1 MNNYTCEAAMY
12 AGKNTPI
19 ELPKKGHLHILTNG
33 YVYWENDGKWD
44 KEARRMRDSRVSIG
58 KLADAEKGL
67 FYPNRKY
74 WELFPDGKHNADG
87 AIRIQEKAAPT
98 GEPGKFSS
106 RLNYGAYLALRLAA
120 EKIGLLETL
129 KETFPDTWEKIF
141 ALTVHFICDECSTD
155 QAFPFW
161 QFDNY
166 CGLGNRLTDDE
177 ISRLY
182 RDIGTDQNGI
192 DSFMEF
198 FHKRYEK
205 SVYGDEPA
213 SSGQERALT
222 AYALDSTNHNTSC
235 RDNDMAEFGAAKKKE
250 GLPDIN
256 FAAFVDEKTGIPVY
270 YELFFGS
277 LLDKSQTPFTIKNAE
292 RLGFRKLFVVMD
304 RGYYRKEV
312 FEAFEGMS
320 FACMCPESMPEF
332 DKVWSKH
339 HSEIKDQHKY
349 FVPAEKVYGIKVD
362 DVKVYDRTYKAFLY
376 YDSARA
382 EDERDTIHLKL
393 GMLKEQAVARKNYT
407 AKMKSTFAPWLIIE
421 KLDAADPETGKKFR
435 ITENNERIQEE
446 LDKAGFFLVVSDCD
460 CSTEE
465 MIIRARKRDVDEKTF
480 RRAKSHFDFTKTG
493 THSRET
499 YQGKMFACYLALIV
513 SSAFCW
519 YTKKYI
525 KAVSSR
531 TMATT
536 LGLLKKYQIQQQKDQ
551 SWFPVYAIT
560 KNMREVFMLLGL
572 ENPDTEVPEMV
583 KKLCLKL

>member
-1 MNNYTCEAAMY
+1 MMASGTR
-12 AGKNTPI
+12 KP
-19 ELPKKGHLHILTNG
+19 
-33 YVYWENDGKWD
+33 
-44 KEARRMRDSRVSIG
+44 ARRMRDSRVSIG
-58 KLADAEKGL
+58 KIADRERGL
-67 FYPNRKY
+67 FYPNKKY
-74 WELFPDGKHNADG
+74 WELFPDEMHNSNG
-87 AIRIQEKAAPT
+87 ARRIPEKTAPL

-120 EKIGLLETL
+120 EKIGLFKTL
-129 KETFPDTWEKIF
+129 KETFPDRWEKLF
-141 ALTVHFICDECSTD
+141 ALVVHFICDECSTA

-166 CGLGNRLTDDE
+166 CGLQNKLTDDE

-182 RDIGTDQNGI
+182 REIGTDQNGI

-198 FHKRYEK
+198 FHKEYEK
-205 SVYGDEPA
+205 SVYGDESA
-213 SSGQERALT
+213 SSGQERGLT

-235 RDNDMAEFGAAKKKE
+235 KDNDLAEFGAAKKKE

-256 FAAFVDEKTGIPVY
+256 FAAFVDEKTGVPVY

-277 LLDKSQTPFTIKNAE
+277 LLDKSQTPFTLKNAE
-292 RLGFRKLFVVMD
+292 RLGFQKLFLVMD

-312 FEAFEGMS
+312 FEACGNMS
-320 FACMCPESMPEF
+320 FACMCPENMPEF
-332 DKVWSKH
+332 DDVWSGH
-339 HSEIKDQHKY
+339 HTEIKDQHKY
-349 FVPAEKVYGIKVD
+349 YVPAEKVYGIKVD

-376 YDSARA
+376 YDSERA

-393 GMLKEQAVARKNYT
+393 GMLKEQAAARKNYT
-407 AKMKSTFAPWLIIE
+407 AKMSQTFAPWLIIE
-421 KLDAADPETGKKFR
+421 KLDEPDPQTGKKFR

-460 CSTEE
+460 GSTEE

-493 THSRET
+493 THSRKT

-519 YTKKYI
+519 YTRKYI

-536 LGLLKKYQIQQQKDQ
+536 LGLLKKYQIQQQKDET
-551 SWFPVYAIT
+551 WFPVYAIT

-572 ENPDTEVPEMV
+572 DNPDTEVPEMV

>member
-1 MNNYTCEAAMY
+1 M
-12 AGKNTPI
+12 
-19 ELPKKGHLHILTNG
+19 
-33 YVYWENDGKWD
+33 YWENDGKWD
-44 KEARRMRDSRVSIG
+44 KDAKRMRDSRVSIG
-58 KLADAEKGL
+58 KIADRERGL
-67 FYPNRKY
+67 FYPNKKY
-74 WELFPDGKHNADG
+74 WELFPDEMHNSNG
-87 AIRIQEKAAPT
+87 ARRIPEKTAPL

-120 EKIGLLETL
+120 EKIGLFKTL
-129 KETFPDTWEKIF
+129 KETFPDRWEKLF
-141 ALTVHFICDECSTD
+141 ALVVHFICDECSTA

-166 CGLGNRLTDDE
+166 CGLQNKLTDDE

-182 RDIGTDQNGI
+182 REIGTDQNGI

-198 FHKRYEK
+198 FHKEYEK
-205 SVYGDEPA
+205 SVYGDESA
-213 SSGQERALT
+213 SSGQERGLT

-235 RDNDMAEFGAAKKKE
+235 KDNDLAEFGAAKKKE

-256 FAAFVDEKTGIPVY
+256 FAAFVDEKTGVPVY

-277 LLDKSQTPFTIKNAE
+277 LLDKSQTPFTLKNAE
-292 RLGFRKLFVVMD
+292 RLGFQKLFLVMD

-312 FEAFEGMS
+312 FEACGNMS
-320 FACMCPESMPEF
+320 FACMCPENMPEF
-332 DKVWSKH
+332 DDVWSGH
-339 HSEIKDQHKY
+339 HTEIKDQHKY
-349 FVPAEKVYGIKVD
+349 YVPAEKVYGIKVD

-376 YDSARA
+376 YDSERA

-393 GMLKEQAVARKNYT
+393 GMLKEQAAARKNYT
-407 AKMKSTFAPWLIIE
+407 AKMSQTFAPWLIIE
-421 KLDAADPETGKKFR
+421 KLDEPDPQTGKKFR

-480 RRAKSHFDFTKTG
+480 FDFTKTG
-493 THSRET
+493 THSRKT

-519 YTKKYI
+519 YTRKYI

-536 LGLLKKYQIQQQKDQ
+536 LGLLKKYQIQQQKDET
-551 SWFPVYAIT
+551 WFPVYAIT

-572 ENPDTEVPEMV
+572 DNPDTEVPEMV

>member
-1 MNNYTCEAAMY
+1 MY

-106 RLNYGAYLALRLAA
+106 RLNYGAYLALQLAA

-141 ALTVHFICDECSTD
+141 ALTVHFICDECSTA

-393 GMLKEQAVARKNYT
+393 GMLKEQAAARKNYT

-421 KLDAADPETGKKFR
+421 KLDAADQETGKKFR

-446 LDKAGFFLVVSDCD
+446 LDKAGVFLVVSDCD

>member
-1 MNNYTCEAAMY
+1 MY

-44 KEARRMRDSRVSIG
+44 KDAKRMRDSRVSIG
-58 KLADAEKGL
+58 KIADRERGL
-67 FYPNRKY
+67 FYPNKKY
-74 WELFPDGKHNADG
+74 WELFPDEMHNSNG
-87 AIRIQEKAAPT
+87 ARRIPEKTAPL

-120 EKIGLLETL
+120 EKIGLFKTL
-129 KETFPDTWEKIF
+129 KETFPDRWEKLF
-141 ALTVHFICDECSTD
+141 ALVVHFICDECSTA

-166 CGLGNRLTDDE
+166 CGLQNKLTDDE

-182 RDIGTDQNGI
+182 REIGTDQNGI

-198 FHKRYEK
+198 FHKEYEK
-205 SVYGDEPA
+205 SVYGDESA
-213 SSGQERALT
+213 SSGQERGLT

-235 RDNDMAEFGAAKKKE
+235 KDNDLAEFGAAKKKE

-256 FAAFVDEKTGIPVY
+256 FAAFVDEKTGVPVY

-277 LLDKSQTPFTIKNAE
+277 LLDKSQTPFTLKNAE
-292 RLGFRKLFVVMD
+292 RLGFQKLFLVMD

-312 FEAFEGMS
+312 FEACGNMS
-320 FACMCPESMPEF
+320 FACMCPENMPEF
-332 DKVWSKH
+332 DDVWSGH
-339 HSEIKDQHKY
+339 HTEIKDQHKY
-349 FVPAEKVYGIKVD
+349 YVPAEKVYGIKVD

-376 YDSARA
+376 YDSERA

-393 GMLKEQAVARKNYT
+393 GMLKEQAAARKNYT
-407 AKMKSTFAPWLIIE
+407 AKMSQTFAPWLIIE
-421 KLDAADPETGKKFR
+421 KLDEPDPQTGKKFR

-493 THSRET
+493 THSRKT

-519 YTKKYI
+519 LIRNTGSGI
-525 KAVSSR
+525 CCQSDSSPLR
-531 TMATT
+531 I
-536 LGLLKKYQIQQQKDQ
+536 LKQYQIEQQKDG
-551 SWFPVYAIT
+551 SWLPVYRLT
-560 KNMREVFMLLGL
+560 KDIREIFLELGI
-572 ENPDTEVPEMV
+572 ENPDEDIPAIVSR
-583 KKLCLKL
+583 LKIRL

>member
-1 MNNYTCEAAMY
+1 
-12 AGKNTPI
+12 
-19 ELPKKGHLHILTNG
+19 
-33 YVYWENDGKWD
+33 
-44 KEARRMRDSRVSIG
+44 
-58 KLADAEKGL
+58 
-67 FYPNRKY
+67 
-74 WELFPDGKHNADG
+74 
-87 AIRIQEKAAPT
+87 
-98 GEPGKFSS
+98 
-106 RLNYGAYLALRLAA
+106 
-120 EKIGLLETL
+120 
-129 KETFPDTWEKIF
+129 
-141 ALTVHFICDECSTD
+141 
-155 QAFPFW
+155 
-161 QFDNY
+161 
-166 CGLGNRLTDDE
+166 
-177 ISRLY
+177 
-182 RDIGTDQNGI
+182 
-192 DSFMEF
+192 
-198 FHKRYEK
+198 
-205 SVYGDEPA
+205 
-213 SSGQERALT
+213 
-222 AYALDSTNHNTSC
+222 
-235 RDNDMAEFGAAKKKE
+235 
-250 GLPDIN
+250 
-256 FAAFVDEKTGIPVY
+256 
-270 YELFFGS
+270 
-277 LLDKSQTPFTIKNAE
+277 
-292 RLGFRKLFVVMD
+292 
-304 RGYYRKEV
+304 
-312 FEAFEGMS
+312 MS

-393 GMLKEQAVARKNYT
+393 GMLKEQAAARKNYT

-421 KLDAADPETGKKFR
+421 KLDVADPKTGKKFR

>member
-1 MNNYTCEAAMY
+1 MY

-141 ALTVHFICDECSTD
+141 ALTVHFICDECSTA

-198 FHKRYEK
+198 FHKRY
-205 SVYGDEPA
+205 
-213 SSGQERALT
+213 
-222 AYALDSTNHNTSC
+222 
-235 RDNDMAEFGAAKKKE
+235 DMAEFGAAKKKE

-393 GMLKEQAVARKNYT
+393 GMLKEQAAARKNYT

-551 SWFPVYAIT
+551 SCGSRFTP
-560 KNMREVFMLLGL
+560 
-572 ENPDTEVPEMV
+572 
-583 KKLCLKL
+583 

>member
-1 MNNYTCEAAMY
+1 MY

-44 KEARRMRDSRVSIG
+44 KDAKRMRDSRVSIG
-58 KLADAEKGL
+58 KIADRERGL
-67 FYPNRKY
+67 FYPNKKY
-74 WELFPDGKHNADG
+74 WELFPDEMHNSNG
-87 AIRIQEKAAPT
+87 ARRIPEKTAPL

-120 EKIGLLETL
+120 EKIGLFKTL
-129 KETFPDTWEKIF
+129 KETFPDRWEKLF
-141 ALTVHFICDECSTD
+141 ALVVHFICDECSTA

-166 CGLGNRLTDDE
+166 CGLQNKLTDDE

-182 RDIGTDQNGI
+182 REIGTDQNGI

-198 FHKRYEK
+198 FHKEYEK
-205 SVYGDEPA
+205 SVYGDESA
-213 SSGQERALT
+213 SSGQERGLT

-235 RDNDMAEFGAAKKKE
+235 KDNDLAEFGAAKKKE

-256 FAAFVDEKTGIPVY
+256 FAAFVDEKTGVPVY

-277 LLDKSQTPFTIKNAE
+277 LLDKSQTPFTLKNAE
-292 RLGFRKLFVVMD
+292 RLGFQKLFLVMD

-312 FEAFEGMS
+312 FEACGNMS
-320 FACMCPESMPEF
+320 FACMCPENMPEF
-332 DKVWSKH
+332 DDVWSGH
-339 HSEIKDQHKY
+339 HTEIKDQHKY
-349 FVPAEKVYGIKVD
+349 YVPAEKVYGIKVD

-376 YDSARA
+376 YDSERA

-393 GMLKEQAVARKNYT
+393 GMLKEQAAARKNYT
-407 AKMKSTFAPWLIIE
+407 AKMSQTFAPWLIIE
-421 KLDAADPETGKKFR
+421 KLDEPDPQTGKKFR

-460 CSTEE
+460 GSTEE

-493 THSRET
+493 THSRKT
-499 YQGKMFACYLALIV
+499 YQGKMFACAHCLIRILLV
-513 SSAFCW
+513 YQEIYQGGQQPDHGNDTRSA
-519 YTKKYI
+519 
-525 KAVSSR
+525 
-531 TMATT
+531 
-536 LGLLKKYQIQQQKDQ
+536 
-551 SWFPVYAIT
+551 
-560 KNMREVFMLLGL
+560 E
-572 ENPDTEVPEMV
+572 EVPDPAAERRDMV
-583 KKLCLKL
+583 PCLRHNEEHEGSLHAARPG

>member
-1 MNNYTCEAAMY
+1 
-12 AGKNTPI
+12 
-19 ELPKKGHLHILTNG
+19 
-33 YVYWENDGKWD
+33 
-44 KEARRMRDSRVSIG
+44 
-58 KLADAEKGL
+58 
-67 FYPNRKY
+67 
-74 WELFPDGKHNADG
+74 
-87 AIRIQEKAAPT
+87 
-98 GEPGKFSS
+98 
-106 RLNYGAYLALRLAA
+106 
-120 EKIGLLETL
+120 
-129 KETFPDTWEKIF
+129 
-141 ALTVHFICDECSTD
+141 
-155 QAFPFW
+155 
-161 QFDNY
+161 
-166 CGLGNRLTDDE
+166 
-177 ISRLY
+177 
-182 RDIGTDQNGI
+182 
-192 DSFMEF
+192 MEF

-235 RDNDMAEFGAAKKKE
+235 KNNDMAEFGAAKKKE

-270 YELFFGS
+270 YKLFFGS
-277 LLDKSQTPFTIKNAE
+277 LLDKSQTPFTLKNAE
-292 RLGFRKLFVVMD
+292 RLGFQKLFIVMD

-320 FACMCPESMPEF
+320 FACMCPENMPEF
-332 DKVWSKH
+332 DNVWSKH
-339 HSEIKDQHKY
+339 HSEIKDKHKY

-393 GMLKEQAVARKNYT
+393 GMLKEQAAARKNYT
-407 AKMKSTFAPWLIIE
+407 AKMSRTFAPWLIIE
-421 KLDAADPETGKKFR
+421 KLDVADPETGKKFR

-519 YTKKYI
+519 YTRKYI

-551 SWFPVYAIT
+551 NWFPVYAIT